1 VDADTVMHLV
11 SNALLIAL
19 KLAGPFLLAGLVVGV
34 IISIFQAATQLTEP
48 TLQLVPKIAVVIL
61 ILALA
66 GPWMASSMVTY
77 TTDLFHSI
85 PSLVKGQ

>member
-1 VDADTVMHLV
+1 VNADTVMHLV
-11 SNALLIAL
+11 SDALLIAL

-34 IISIFQAATQLTEP
+34 VISIFQAATQLTEP
-48 TLQLVPKIAVVIL
+48 TLQLVPKMAVVVL

-66 GPWMASSMVTY
+66 GPWMASSLITY

-85 PSLVKGQ
+85 PTLVRGQ

>member
-1 VDADTVMHLV
+1 MHLV

-48 TLQLVPKIAVVIL
+48 TLQLVPKMAVVIL

-66 GPWMASSMVTY
+66 GPWMASSMITY
-77 TTDLFHSI
+77 TADLFHSI

>member
-1 VDADTVMHLV
+1 MDADTVMHLV

-48 TLQLVPKIAVVIL
+48 TLQLVPKMAVVIL

-66 GPWMASSMVTY
+66 GPWMASSMITY
-77 TTDLFHSI
+77 TADLFHSI

>member
-1 VDADTVMHLV
+1 MDADTVMHLV